1 MNTNVKNIEISGIRK
16 FYNKVIQV
24 PDAISLTLGQP
35 DFKAPLVVKNA
46 MIKALEENK
55 TVYTPN
61 AGIPE
66 LRKEISKYL
75 ESMSINFSPD
85 EVCVTVGGS
94 EGLYATFQAI
104 LNPKDV
110 ILVPNPAYPAYKAIG
125 ALIGATVIEYNLDD
139 KFSIDLDDLK
149 NKIKEFKPKAMVL
162 SYPSNPT
169 GAVMEK
175 ALKEKLYSLLKDESL
190 YIISDEIYASLS
202 YEEEYYSLCQYEDL
216 INRCIYVSGFSKMF
230 SLTGLRIGYICAKD
244 HILKE
249 IMKVHQYNVSCAP
262 SIAQYGAY
270 EGLKN
275 AMEDAESM
283 KKEFILRRDYV
294 YNYLIKLGFK
304 CDKPKGA
311 FYIFPDISTYQQ
323 NSEIFCSNMLNSAK
337 VACVPGSAFGSRG
350 ENHIRISYCCSMKQ
364 LNESLENIEK
374 WLYV

>member
-75 ESMSINFSPD
+75 ESMNINFSPD

-94 EGLYATFQAI
+94 EGLYATFQAL

-110 ILVPNPAYPAYKAIG
+110 VLVPNPAYPAYKAIG

-149 NKIKEFKPKAMVL
+149 NKIQEFKPKAMVL

-175 ALKEKLYSLLKDESL
+175 SLKEKLYSLLKDESL

-262 SIAQYGAY
+262 SIAQYGAC

-311 FYIFPDISTYQQ
+311 FYIFPDISTFQQ
-323 NSEIFCSNMLNSAK
+323 NSEIFCNNMLNSAK

-350 ENHIRISYCCSMKQ
+350 ENYIRISYCCSMKQ

-374 WLYV
+374 WLDI